1 MTRGVSF
8 GAQTCVTRI
17 AALGYSGVVMTRP
30 RRPRRLLSREH
41 TREVGKVARLLDRRL
56 LVEQDRTHELRKAK
70 GWSQNKLAD
79 FAGIARG
86 YLSHILA
93 GEYSPTIR
101 ILAQLAD
108 ALEVQV
114 KDLFL

>member
-1 MTRGVSF
+1 MGKAKNT
-8 GAQTCVTRI
+8 T
-17 AALGYSGVVMTRP
+17 AASGDSGNPHPP
-30 RRPRRLLSREH
+30 REHRRLTPTERAAHRAL
-41 TREVGKVARLLDRRL
+41 A
-56 LVEQDRTHELRKAK
+56 QRTHELRKAK

-93 GEYSPTIR
+93 GEYSPTVR

-114 KDLFL
+114 KDLFA

>member
-1 MTRGVSF
+1 MP
-8 GAQTCVTRI
+8 GAWQAHMGKKTKNPSD
-17 AALGYSGVVMTRP
+17 SGE
-30 RRPRRLLSREH
+30 RRPPREH
-41 TREVGKVARLLDRRL
+41 RPLTPTERAAHRALAH
-56 LVEQDRTHELRKAK
+56 RTHELRKAK

-101 ILAQLAD
+101 ILAQLAE

>member
-1 MTRGVSF
+1 MGKAKRKTAGSEDSE
-8 GAQTCVTRI
+8 G
-17 AALGYSGVVMTRP
+17 SRP
-30 RRPRRLLSREH
+30 PREHRRLTATERAAHGALAQR
-41 TREVGKVARLLDRRL
+41 TR
-56 LVEQDRTHELRKAK
+56 ELRKAK

-114 KDLFL
+114 KDLFV

>member
-1 MTRGVSF
+1 MP
-8 GAQTCVTRI
+8 GAWQAHMGKKTKNPSD
-17 AALGYSGVVMTRP
+17 SGE
-30 RRPRRLLSREH
+30 RRPPREHPPLTPTEAAAHRALSR
-41 TREVGKVARLLDRRL
+41 
-56 LVEQDRTHELRKAK
+56 RTYELRKAK
-70 GWSQNKLAD
+70 GWSQNQLAD

-114 KDLFL
+114 KDLFA

>member
-1 MTRGVSF
+1 MSKANDIT
-8 GAQTCVTRI
+8 ADPED
-17 AALGYSGVVMTRP
+17 SGK
-30 RRPRRLLSREH
+30 RRPPREHPPLTPTEAAAHRALSR
-41 TREVGKVARLLDRRL
+41 
-56 LVEQDRTHELRKAK
+56 RTYELRKAK
-70 GWSQNKLAD
+70 GWSQNQLAD

-101 ILAQLAD
+101 IVAQLAD

-114 KDLFL
+114 KDLFV